1 MSIAKQVRRRAYA
14 PGIAPAT
21 HTSRRLA
28 AVVAVAVTAAAAGCG
43 GGTKNDSPPT
53 PTPTA
58 TRIAEPASIPPRPLN
73 HCDSAGSGWRT
84 LPTPGAVAAH
94 MGRGGVGVVFVNDS
108 VDDACEWAAEA
119 RALARRG
126 YAVAVFLNAGGDES
140 RQAVGVGAALRANGA
155 RRIVLIGAS
164 VGARAVLQAG
174 ARHPRGVVGLVA
186 LSAERRVTS
195 SPSDLLPVA
204 RRVQVPVLSIGSRG
218 DPLTTWGKDT
228 IAWDRTL
235 SRDRLLLLR
244 GDGHGADLLAG
255 RNGPRVRA
263 EIIRFLHSVG
273 S

>member
-1 MSIAKQVRRRAYA
+1 MSARRPR
-14 PGIAPAT
+14 T
-21 HTSRRLA
+21 RVA
-28 AVVAVAVTAAAAGCG
+28 AVAGATVIAAALGGGCG
-43 GGTKNDSPPT
+43 GDSHEPA
-53 PTPTA
+53 TPTA
-58 TRIAEPASIPPRPLN
+58 TSTAAPASTPPRPLD
-73 HCDSAGSGWRT
+73 HCDSAGPGWRT
-84 LPTPGAVAAH
+84 LPTSAAVAAH
-94 MGRGGVGVVFVNDS
+94 MGRGDMGVVFVNDS

-155 RRIVLIGAS
+155 PRIVLIGAS

-204 RRVQVPVLSIGSRG
+204 RRVRVPVLSVGSRG
-218 DPLTTWGKDT
+218 DPLTNWGKDT
-228 IAWDRTL
+228 IAWDRTIP
-235 SRDRLLLLR
+235 RDRLLLLGGGR
-244 GDGHGADLLAG
+244 HGADLLAG

-263 EIIRFLHSVG
+263 EILRFLRSVG
-273 S
+273 